1 LHQSAALSL
10 QTIVYDSIFL
20 EEVAAP
26 LITKSISFMVLS
38 KLFIPESLALA
49 KVEVREPFG

>member
-38 KLFIPESLALA
+38 KLFIPESLALG